1 MLSIK
6 SKKFFSISVIARLIA
21 TFLLLLSFT
30 KQQIGFYQ
38 FLRWIVC
45 ATAIYTIYVEYKNEE
60 EINTWLWMFGIIALL
75 FNPVFPFYLGKSAWQ
90 VVDIGTA
97 LFFIAS
103 LFYLGEK
110 IVT

>member
-75 FNPVFPFYLGKSAWQ
+75 FNPIFPFYLGKSTWQ
-90 VVDIGTA
+90 IVDIGTA
-97 LFFIAS
+97 IFLIVSAFFVNGKTI
-103 LFYLGEK
+103 
-110 IVT
+110 